1 MKKFG
6 YFLLNEEKSYLG
18 HKVGDVL
25 TSLQDLQSDMEN
37 LGSRQLTRFGEDIV
51 NQIRKILHSR
61 WNQKHQN
68 KLKELQK
75 IAVAIQKTIDDR
87 GDLREI
93 LPSAAQALERLSGK
107 LGVKVND
114 LDAPEMPESGGEDV
128 SPQDFQATGPMPDF
142 KNDGQD
148 QQMPPQAPPMPT
160 QAPPMPPM
168 GQMPGQP
175 M

>member
-18 HKVGDVL
+18 HKVGNVL

-37 LGSRQLTRFGEDIV
+37 LGSRQLTRFGEDVV

-87 GDLREI
+87 GDLREV
-93 LPSAAQALERLSGK
+93 LPAAASALERLSGK
-107 LGVKVND
+107 LGVKVNN
-114 LDAPEMPESGGEDV
+114 LEAPEMPEAGGEDL

-148 QQMPPQAPPMPT
+148 PAMPPQDPA
-160 QAPPMPPM
+160 MPPQSPEE
-168 GQMPGQP
+168 QMPGQQ